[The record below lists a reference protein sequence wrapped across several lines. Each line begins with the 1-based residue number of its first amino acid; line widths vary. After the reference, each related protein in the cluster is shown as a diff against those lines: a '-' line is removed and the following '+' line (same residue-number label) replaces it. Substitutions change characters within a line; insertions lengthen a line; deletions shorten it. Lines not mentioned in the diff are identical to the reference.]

1 MVGDDNLLDTGYIEC
16 GAYSRRPHRT
26 RAAQSQYLHA
36 AIIPIIIR
44 TIVIISIDIYRAIDW
59 AIPNPPR
66 LPTHTPAGEA
76 SHRARGKFGGVTE
89 TPPEAREIDYRFTL
103 ANERTFL
110 SWIRTAL
117 GLLAGG
123 VAVQTLV
130 QPFHHAGVR
139 HALAASCLALAVV
152 VSIGAYVHWRDV
164 KNRMDRAQPLKGT
177 MLVPLLAISIGLVAI
192 LASVAVF
199 YR

>member
-1 MVGDDNLLDTGYIEC
+1 MV
-16 GAYSRRPHRT
+16 
-26 RAAQSQYLHA
+26 
-36 AIIPIIIR
+36 
-44 TIVIISIDIYRAIDW
+44 IVSIDICRAIDW
-59 AIPNPPR
+59 ATPNPPR

>member
-1 MVGDDNLLDTGYIEC
+1 MDTEKSTGP
-16 GAYSRRPHRT
+16 GAG
-26 RAAQSQYLHA
+26 AVL
-36 AIIPIIIR
+36 
-44 TIVIISIDIYRAIDW
+44 
-59 AIPNPPR
+59 
-66 LPTHTPAGEA
+66 
-76 SHRARGKFGGVTE
+76 GKLGGVTE
-89 TPPEAREIDYRFTL
+89 PPEDPEIDYRFTL

-139 HALAASCLALAVV
+139 HVLAASCLALAVV

-164 KNRMDRAQPLKGT
+164 KERMDRDQPLKGT
-177 MLVPLLAISIGLVAI
+177 LLVPLLAVSIGLVAI
-192 LASVAVF
+192 LASIAVF

>member
-1 MVGDDNLLDTGYIEC
+1 MGSR
-16 GAYSRRPHRT
+16 SRRSPT
-26 RAAQSQYLHA
+26 D
-36 AIIPIIIR
+36 IPSR
-44 TIVIISIDIYRAIDW
+44 R
-59 AIPNPPR
+59 R
-66 LPTHTPAGEA
+66 LPTHTPVGTVF
-76 SHRARGKFGGVTE
+76 RRVRGKFGDVTE
-89 TPPEAREIDYRFTL
+89 PPEDQEIDYRFTL

-139 HALAASCLALAVV
+139 HVLAASCLALAVV

-164 KNRMDRAQPLKGT
+164 KDRMDRAQPLKGT
-177 MLVPLLAISIGLVAI
+177 LLVPLLAISIGLVAV
-192 LASVAVF
+192 LASIAVF

>member
-1 MVGDDNLLDTGYIEC
+1 MV
-16 GAYSRRPHRT
+16 
-26 RAAQSQYLHA
+26 
-36 AIIPIIIR
+36 
-44 TIVIISIDIYRAIDW
+44 IVSIDIYRAIDW
-59 AIPNPPR
+59 ATPNPPR
-66 LPTHTPAGEA
+66 LPMRTPAGEA

-177 MLVPLLAISIGLVAI
+177 MLVPCSRSASGWWRFWPPSRSSTDETARHLRGGTHGSGLAPHRIDRRRNRSGADGP
-192 LASVAVF
+192 
-199 YR
+199 RTHP

>member
-1 MVGDDNLLDTGYIEC
+1 M
-16 GAYSRRPHRT
+16 
-26 RAAQSQYLHA
+26 
-36 AIIPIIIR
+36 
-44 TIVIISIDIYRAIDW
+44 
-59 AIPNPPR
+59 
-66 LPTHTPAGEA
+66 
-76 SHRARGKFGGVTE
+76 TE
-89 TPPEAREIDYRFTL
+89 PPEEHKIDYRFTL

-139 HALAASCLALAVV
+139 HVLAASCLALAVV
-152 VSIGAYVHWRDV
+152 VSIGAYAHWRDV
-164 KNRMDRAQPLKGT
+164 KDRMDHDQPLRGT
-177 MLVPLLAISIGLVAI
+177 ILVPLLAVSLGLVAV